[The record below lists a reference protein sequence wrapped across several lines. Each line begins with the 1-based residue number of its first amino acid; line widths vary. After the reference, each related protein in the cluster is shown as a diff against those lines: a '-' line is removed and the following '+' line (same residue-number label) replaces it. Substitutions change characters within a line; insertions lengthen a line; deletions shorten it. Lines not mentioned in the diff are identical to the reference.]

1 MGARSGLCRED
12 KAWPQVALTKKGR
25 TRITQIYRTSGSV
38 LTGERTSRFREGM
51 GISRL
56 EAAGIRNKGSKVRE
70 STQFGVSWKGLKR
83 LLAQEGDQ

>member
-1 MGARSGLCRED
+1 M
-12 KAWPQVALTKKGR
+12 
-25 TRITQIYRTSGSV
+25 
-38 LTGERTSRFREGM
+38 GERTSRFREGM

-56 EAAGIRNKGSKVRE
+56 EAAGIRNKGSKVRV